1 MRCTIR
7 IRNPSVKQLDWIPK
21 IVFSD
26 DTERRTA
33 IEPVNT
39 ARFTLPYLLVG
50 RLGNVNDVILLRE
63 LTASAETLMDR
74 HLSASKSWY
83 PHEIVPWTL
92 GRNFEAGESW
102 DPEEFPLP
110 DAIRSALYVN
120 LLTED
125 NLPYYFETIDRMFSK
140 DGIWKAWSH
149 RWTAEENRHSIAIR
163 DYLTVTR
170 AIDPRSLEDARMAQM
185 SGGQVPEPE
194 SVADGFV
201 YVALQELA
209 TRIAH
214 RNTGKLLSDAAGDHP
229 GAEAGYEIMARVAT
243 DENFH
248 YLFYRDITSEAI
260 KLDPSAVVCAIE
272 RQVKEFEMP
281 GTGIIGFTK
290 HAAAIAAAGIYSLEQ
305 HVEQILKP
313 VILRHWALEKI
324 EGLSADAEQARD
336 RLVHQI
342 DRLSR
347 LAAKLTERAKA
358 VAERNSPA
366 LSHG

>member
-1 MRCTIR
+1 V
-7 IRNPSVKQLDWIPK
+7 SDAQLLQEL
-21 IVFSD
+21 SD
-26 DTERRTA
+26 
-33 IEPVNT
+33 
-39 ARFTLPYLLVG
+39 
-50 RLGNVNDVILLRE
+50 
-63 LTASAETLMDR
+63 SAESLMNR
-74 HLSASKSWY
+74 HLAASKSWY

-92 GRNFEAGESW
+92 GRNFDAGEAW
-102 DPEEFPLP
+102 DPNDFPLP
-110 DAIRSALYVN
+110 DAIRSALFVN

-140 DGIWKAWSH
+140 DGIWKSWSH

-185 SGGQVPEPE
+185 SGGQVPEPT

-214 RNTGKLLSDAAGDHP
+214 RNTGKLLSDGAGVHPAAD
-229 GAEAGYEIMARVAT
+229 AGYEIMARVAT

-260 KLDPSAVVCAIE
+260 KVDPSAVVCAME

-313 VILRHWALEKI
+313 VILRHWALERI
-324 EGLSADAEQARD
+324 EGLSSEAEQARD
-336 RLVHQI
+336 RLIKQI

-347 LAAKLTERAKA
+347 LATKLSDRAKA
-358 VAERNSPA
+358 TAERKSSCFTLNAST
-366 LSHG
+366 

>member
-1 MRCTIR
+1 
-7 IRNPSVKQLDWIPK
+7 V
-21 IVFSD
+21 SD
-26 DTERRTA
+26 A
-33 IEPVNT
+33 
-39 ARFTLPYLLVG
+39 L
-50 RLGNVNDVILLRE
+50 LLRE
-63 LTASAETLMDR
+63 LAPNAEALMER
-74 HLSASKSWY
+74 HLSATKSWY
-83 PHEIVPWTL
+83 PHEIVPWSL
-92 GRNFEAGESW
+92 GRNFEAGEAW
-102 DPEEFPLP
+102 DPNEFPLP
-110 DAIRSALYVN
+110 DAVRSALFVN

-125 NLPYYFETIDRMFSK
+125 NLPYYFQTIDHMFSNQ
-140 DGIWKAWSH
+140 GVWKEWSH

-170 AIDPRSLEDARMAQM
+170 AIDARVLEDARMAQM
-185 SGGQVPEPE
+185 SGGQVPRPE

-214 RNTGKLLSDAAGDHP
+214 RNTGKLLNEAAIDHP
-229 GAEAGYEIMARVAT
+229 GADAGYDIMARVAA

-248 YLFYRDITSEAI
+248 HLFYRDITNEAI
-260 KLDPSAVVCAIE
+260 KIDPSAVVCAIE
-272 RQVKEFEMP
+272 RQVKDFEMP

-324 EGLSADAEQARD
+324 EGLSTEAEQARE
-336 RLVHQI
+336 RLVKQI

-347 LAAKLTERAKA
+347 LATKMADRAKA
-358 VAERNSPA
+358 TAERNA
-366 LSHG
+366 LVFTAG